1 MFETDSKTFETV
13 SKTFG
18 MLSKADPSS
27 FSELAQNQKPKTM
40 KIFRK
45 TLFIAAC
52 IGLLAACEKSDHF
65 WGDDPLGN
73 AHKKCAIKSMVTV
86 PLKADFSVVPEAFI
100 PDNTHPEYSTRLIM
114 VGEGTMSHFGKM
126 TTRMVFYGNMVP
138 VGPYGHGTGTF
149 IAANGDELYFEFDE
163 GLIILNEEDN
173 AGFYLTRFNDEMFF
187 TGGSGRFKGASG
199 SLWSNAFVHY
209 LDPEVEGDY
218 WHTDFFSYGTLIM
231 AKGK

>member
-1 MFETDSKTFETV
+1 
-13 SKTFG
+13 
-18 MLSKADPSS
+18 
-27 FSELAQNQKPKTM
+27 M
-40 KIFRK
+40 KNFRK

-73 AHKKCAIKSMVTV
+73 THKNGAVKSMVTV
-86 PLKADFSVVPEAFI
+86 PLKADFSVVLEDGI
-100 PDNTHPEYSTRLIM
+100 LDNTYPEYHVKLIM
-114 VGEGTMSHFGKM
+114 VGEGTISHLGKM
-126 TTRMVFYGNMVP
+126 TTRMVFWAEGGA

-149 IAANGDELYFEFDE
+149 VAANGDELYFEFDE
-163 GLIILNEEDN
+163 GLIVLNEEDN
-173 AGFYLTRFNDEMFF
+173 ADFYLTSFNDEMFF
-187 TGGSGRFKGASG
+187 TGGSGRFKGAAG

-209 LDPEVEGDY
+209 PNPEVEGDY